1 MRRILLSLCTLGPLP
16 FGCDALTVRP
26 FDGSVL
32 VMSIRQDAAVGPTPA
47 GRHLELWARDRFD
60 DLERLPLFYDSAD
73 YGTSYGVAVR
83 QTIALDDP
91 CMIDAHGNRLV
102 DASAYPATIDEGG
115 VTQTPQQQ
123 AQQVRNRIAQLTAP
137 PDGTQPSSL
146 LALVPWSP
154 TPPPS
159 IPEGASA
166 ADRLA
171 ACQTWWSESPLAYT
185 PNPLQITSPLH
196 GYVFGFLSYVTATPP
211 TDYDGIR
218 IDTPVNLE
226 GLRELFVTDEGATVE
241 VKQRGAVYLTS
252 TPTPGGND
260 VAHFDLAGP
269 SASGTL
275 AVLSS
280 LAGVG
285 Q

>member
-1 MRRILLSLCTLGPLP
+1 MRRTLLLCCTAL
-16 FGCDALTVRP
+16 FGCDALTVHP

-32 VMSIRQDAAVGPTPA
+32 VMSIQQDPTAGATPA

-60 DLERLPLFYDSAD
+60 DLERLPLFYDGAD
-73 YGTSYGVAVR
+73 YKTTYGVTVR
-83 QTIALDDP
+83 KTITLDDP

-102 DASAYPATIDEGG
+102 DAAAWPATIDEGG
-115 VTQTPQQQ
+115 ITQTPEQQ
-123 AQQVRNRIAQLTAP
+123 AVEVRNRIAQLNAP

-146 LALVPWSP
+146 LALVPWDPS
-154 TPPPS
+154 TPPAIDAAAAP
-159 IPEGASA
+159 

-171 ACQTWWSESPLAYT
+171 ACRAWWASSELAYT

-196 GYVFGFLSYVTATPP
+196 GYVYGFLAYVTAVPP

-218 IDTPVNLE
+218 IDTPVNLDGVE
-226 GLRELFVTDEGATVE
+226 ELFVTDEGPSVDVAA
-241 VKQRGAVYLTS
+241 RGAVYLTS
-252 TPTPGGND
+252 TPAPGGND

-269 SASGTL
+269 KASGTL
-275 AVLSS
+275 AILSA
-280 LAGVG
+280 LAGAG

>member
-1 MRRILLSLCTLGPLP
+1 MSRTLLLLCTAL
-16 FGCDALTVRP
+16 FGCDALTVHP

-32 VMSIRQDAAVGPTPA
+32 VMSIQQDPTAGATPA

-60 DLERLPLFYDSAD
+60 DIERLPLFYDGAD
-73 YGTSYGVAVR
+73 YKTTYGVAVVR
-83 QTIALDDP
+83 AIGLDDP

-102 DASAYPATIDEGG
+102 DAAAWPTTIDEGG
-115 VTQTPQQQ
+115 ITQTPEQQ
-123 AQQVRNRIAQLTAP
+123 AAQVKNRIAQLNAP

-146 LALVPWSP
+146 LALVPYDA
-154 TPPPS
+154 TPPPA
-159 IPEGASA
+159 IDAGASA

-171 ACQTWWSESPLAYT
+171 ACQAFWSASELSYT

-196 GYVFGFLSYVTATPP
+196 GYVYGFLAYVTAVPP

-218 IDTPVNLE
+218 IDTPVNLDGVE
-226 GLRELFVTDEGATVE
+226 ELFLTDEGANVD
-241 VKQRGAVYLTS
+241 VAARGAVYLTS
-252 TPTPGGND
+252 TPSPGGND

-275 AVLSS
+275 AVLAA
-280 LAGVG
+280 LAGAG

>member
-1 MRRILLSLCTLGPLP
+1 MWRTLPLCCAAL
-16 FGCDALTVRP
+16 FGCDALTVHP

-32 VMSIRQDAAVGPTPA
+32 VMSIQQDATAGETPA

-60 DLERLPLFYDSAD
+60 DVERLPLYYDAAE
-73 YGTSYGVAVR
+73 YQTTYGVVVR
-83 QTIALDDP
+83 RAIALDDP

-102 DASAYPATIDEGG
+102 DAAAWPDTVDEGG
-115 VTQTPQQQ
+115 VLQTPDQQ
-123 AQQVRNRIAQLTAP
+123 AAQVRNRIAQLNAP

-146 LALVPWSP
+146 LALVPWEP
-154 TPPPS
+154 TPPPA
-159 IPEGASA
+159 IDAAATA

-171 ACQTWWSESPLAYT
+171 ACQAWWAASPLAYT

-196 GYVFGFLSYVTATPP
+196 GYVFGFLAYVTATPP

-218 IDTPVNLE
+218 IDTPVNLD
-226 GLRELFVTDEGATVE
+226 GLQELFVTDEGATVD
-241 VKQRGAVYLTS
+241 VTMRGAVYLAS
-252 TPTPGGND
+252 KPSPGGND

-275 AVLSS
+275 AVLAA
-280 LAGVG
+280 LAGGG